1 MSTDIRP
8 EVSKKNEYWIP
19 KHRYYELKHFV
30 KQYPDWVRYLREFDG
45 KYPNP
50 LHLEVVPENK
60 LCPSDPTEEEV
71 EKREH
76 YHARK
81 DLVDVCLWKA
91 YDDVDDRTLQQ
102 ILQALVNGW
111 SYDVL
116 KVKHNIPLSKDYY
129 YIRYRK
135 FFWLLDK
142 TRK

>member
-45 KYPNP
+45 RYPNP

-60 LCPSDPTEEEV
+60 LYQSDPTEEEV
-71 EKREH
+71 EKREY

-81 DLVDVCLWKA
+81 ALVDICLWKA
-91 YDDVDDRTLQQ
+91 YGEVDDRTLQQ

-111 SYDVL
+111 SYDIL
-116 KVKHNIPLSKDYY
+116 KSKYEIPMSKDYY
-129 YIRYRK
+129 YIRYRR

-142 TRK
+142 ARN

>member
-8 EVSKKNEYWIP
+8 EVSKKNEYWVS

-50 LHLEVVPENK
+50 LHLDAVLELK
-60 LCPSDPTEEEV
+60 LYPNDPTEEEV
-71 EKREH
+71 ERRE
-76 YHARK
+76 YYQTRIK
-81 DLVDVCLWKA
+81 MVNDCLA
-91 YDDVDDRTLQQ
+91 VAFDEVDDRTLKQ
-102 ILQALVNGW
+102 ILQALVNSW
-111 SYDVL
+111 SYDIL
-116 KVKHNIPLSKDYY
+116 KANHNIPLSRDYY

-142 TRK
+142 IRK

>member
-60 LCPSDPTEEEV
+60 LYPSDPTEEE
-71 EKREH
+71 
-76 YHARK
+76 
-81 DLVDVCLWKA
+81 
-91 YDDVDDRTLQQ
+91 VDDRTLQQ
-102 ILQALVNGW
+102 ILQTLVNGW